1 MSTTTTSPSSSGLAA
16 VALAVA
22 AVGVV
27 VSGMAFGEV
36 RALRADV
43 EALRATPA
51 VSGPAEPAPRPTPT
65 RSTSPSTS
73 PLDLSPWSALPASP
87 AVRIPRAA
95 LDNTDEIVKSVRV
108 VPAFE
113 QGVTVGFKFFSV
125 REGTLFAQIGVQ
137 NGDVLVAVNG
147 LPVTT
152 PDQALAA
159 HEQLRTAPL
168 VTLSIR
174 RRGEPVRLDV
184 VFE

>member
-1 MSTTTTSPSSSGLAA
+1 M
-16 VALAVA
+16 
-22 AVGVV
+22 
-27 VSGMAFGEV
+27 
-36 RALRADV
+36 
-43 EALRATPA
+43 
-51 VSGPAEPAPRPTPT
+51 
-65 RSTSPSTS
+65 
-73 PLDLSPWSALPASP
+73 PASP

-137 NGDVLVAVNG
+137 NGDVLVALNG